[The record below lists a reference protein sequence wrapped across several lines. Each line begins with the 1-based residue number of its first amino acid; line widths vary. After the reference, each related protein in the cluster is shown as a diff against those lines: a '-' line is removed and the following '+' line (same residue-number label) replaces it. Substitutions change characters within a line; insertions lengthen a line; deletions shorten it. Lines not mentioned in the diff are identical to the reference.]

1 MVKINS
7 AKERHL
13 PMAKPEE
20 VGFSSERLA
29 RIHTAMQGYIERKE
43 VPCVISLVAR
53 HGKIAYFDAQGMMD
67 IDNRIPAKEDTI
79 FRMFS
84 MTKPITAVAVLML
97 YEEGRFQ
104 LDDPISNFLPEFANP
119 VVYVYERTRVRRFGV
134 PMASMT
140 VPANREITI
149 RDCLTHTTGLAQ
161 PNLTPVSM
169 LNTHWEAI
177 QRLGWNFPFKTSVEP
192 APTMRERVKNVAKIP
207 LCFHPG
213 TAWAYGM
220 SNCVAGV
227 LVEVIMGKTLD
238 EFFTERIFKPL
249 GMSDTSFYLPK
260 NKLSR
265 FGPNYV
271 QTPEGGIWKLKVTE
285 RPETSEKVLGPKVF
299 FSGGGYNGGVLST
312 ISDYARFVQMLL
324 NGGELDGVRLLGR
337 KTIELMTTNHT
348 GDLYLNLVGDGYG
361 WGLGVG
367 VRKDLV
373 GTPRIGSIG
382 QYYWGGASGTHF
394 FADPKED
401 LLGLQLSQVMTNYV
415 RPSFNFEENFESLIY
430 QALE

>member
-1 MVKINS
+1 MIKANS
-7 AKERHL
+7 NDARHL
-13 PMAKPEE
+13 PAVKPEE
-20 VGFSSERLA
+20 AGFSSERLG
-29 RIHTAMQGYIERKE
+29 RIHTVMQGYIDRNE

-53 HGKIAYFDAQGMMD
+53 HGKIAYFDVQGMMD

-84 MTKPITAVAVLML
+84 MTKPMTAAAVLML

-104 LDDPISNFLPEFANP
+104 LDDPISRFLPEFANP
-119 VVYVYERTRVRRFGV
+119 VVYVYERTRAQRFGV
-134 PMASMT
+134 PPASMT
-140 VPANREITI
+140 IPANREITI

-169 LNTHWEAI
+169 LNNHWEAI
-177 QRLGWNFPFKTSVEP
+177 QRSGWKFPFKGNIEP
-192 APTMRERVKNVAKIP
+192 APTMRERVKNIAGIP

-227 LVEVIMGKTLD
+227 LVEVISGKTLED
-238 EFFTERIFKPL
+238 FFTERIFKPL
-249 GMSDTSFYLPK
+249 GMNDSSFYLPK
-260 NKLSR
+260 NKLPR
-265 FGPNYV
+265 FATNYV
-271 QTPEGGIWKLKVTE
+271 QNNEGGVWKLKVNE
-285 RPETSEKVLGPKVF
+285 RPETSEKVLGPRVF
-299 FSGGGYNGGVLST
+299 FSGGGYDGGVLST
-312 ISDYARFVQMLL
+312 ASDYARFVQMLL
-324 NGGELDGVRLLGR
+324 NGGELGGVRLLSR
-337 KTIELMTTNHT
+337 KAIELMTTNHT
-348 GDLYLNLVGDGYG
+348 GDLFINLVGEGWG

-373 GTPRIGSIG
+373 GTPRLGSIG

-415 RPSFNFEENFESLIY
+415 RPNFNFEENFESLIY